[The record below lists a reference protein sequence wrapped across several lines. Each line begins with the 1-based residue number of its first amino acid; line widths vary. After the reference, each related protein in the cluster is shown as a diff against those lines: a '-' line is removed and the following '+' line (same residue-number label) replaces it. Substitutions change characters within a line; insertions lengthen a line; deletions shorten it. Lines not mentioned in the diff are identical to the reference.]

1 MPCDQVR
8 TTTVQWTEA
17 TDVKLVAQAME
28 AIGLREV
35 TVESYARGT
44 VVSAWDQTGDN
55 RVLFQNG
62 RLTFVRGGLDEE
74 ALKQR
79 YAAEVVQERFRAL
92 GWSVEEQGKV
102 QTVAAGFTR
111 SWD

>member
-17 TDVKLVAQAME
+17 TDIDLVAKAMK
-28 AIGLREV
+28 AIGLSDVQQNIPGVV
-35 TVESYARGT
+35 TALDANY
-44 VVSAWDQTGDN
+44 N
-55 RVLFQNG
+55 RVTYDRG
-62 RLTFVRGGLDEE
+62 RLTFVPGSAFEE
-74 ALKQR
+74 SALKQR

-102 QTVAAGFTR
+102 QTVSTGFTR
-111 SWD
+111 SWE